1 MADEVKKTVELS
13 VDTVK
18 AEKQIKNLK
27 ASMDDFNKAATDEEK
42 ITTFERLQKEAKAF
56 QRSLTGITDE
66 LQKQG
71 QSQGLTRGATGFGAR
86 GNDARDFARQA
97 QGLGG
102 LVHVYA
108 AVAANVYA
116 TSEAFNAL
124 SRAMDVVIMK
134 QSMDL
139 FAASTGVNVR
149 TLTDEVMRLTDQALK
164 LPDATRLVNLGVGAG
179 IAGEQLKQL
188 AVIAKGASAAL
199 GRDLNDS
206 MDRLVRGIAK
216 IEPELLDELGITI
229 RAGQAYEIYA
239 KSIGAAADE
248 LTGYQRMQA
257 YTNAVIG
264 QGLEKFEAISEQ
276 VEVNAF
282 TKLAAQIKN
291 TTDAALGFVGTG
303 LSPMINGMLEIPGA
317 VQGLMALA
325 GVKLAQLAMP
335 ALTSFKENALKEA
348 QDLADKTE
356 KIRLSAESATN
367 AMIASQRSISAAN
380 LAKIDV
386 LNSTQIKENTED
398 LITHSTRLFGANS
411 KITKELISQVEKTGT
426 LTGKEELRAT
436 LIEKAQ
442 ARQLAAAT
450 KIAQLE
456 QQGVSSSA
464 ALSKAQQQ
472 ERTAKATLARLQ
484 DLQEAETQINS
495 LMREREKVEA
505 SITQLQSGTLNNSQK
520 LIQLEA
526 QRKQTLAE
534 QKATLLAIGDTY
546 GRMSKQ
552 ATDYYSYMQMT
563 AASYAKERQEITNSA
578 IGSVSVFGKS
588 ISERV
593 TAASTAITA
602 LATTAKGAMSSIGN
616 FVLGPWGAL
625 ISIAAVAF
633 DPLAR
638 WAGLINEFS
647 NEVTSAQENLE
658 RFGKSSAAYLDKVTA
673 ALATTT
679 RGSEKFGQI
688 VDQVSKNV
696 DSMTDAINRQFEAR
710 EKYKKEYE
718 GSNWFQQLFMTDPK
732 NLDVRGIAE
741 GFLDIF
747 EKIKSTGLGKTGATG
762 ILAEALGIK
771 ATSAGLMTLRKDID
785 NLNRAYLDTLKAK
798 SIALSSTPAEREA
811 AKSEFDRLTA
821 LQKQIQALP
830 DLADKLKEA
839 QRASVALLVDVEK
852 STQAI
857 GKALDNADSFAPILE
872 SNLKKLQDPVNTLTE
887 DARQMIGVINQFD
900 RTKSASALEAMLVN
914 VNRLTEQTIPGVT
927 ELISHLSESQAFQVS
942 ETGKDYGQEALDR
955 INAQVLATNE
965 LMRNIAEAD
974 QRLKDMKSDNR
985 SPLKFIENAE
995 QNLSSL
1001 IEQLKLLLAGTYG
1014 VATGTLAGAA
1024 STKGAFPKPPKE
1036 KTGKLALDVEL
1047 ELKRS
1052 SLELDRQAAT
1062 LLKDRIDLNA
1072 KLGITSE
1079 SDLYLQYEK
1088 AAVSRN
1094 VRDYELELLEIQKKS
1109 KDMPKA
1115 TAENYRQ
1122 IASEQAKSSLELKN
1136 QQASLQAQELSAQNM
1151 YNAAKNRLSA
1161 EADVLRILDESYAL
1175 QAKFGIGDS
1184 SLQVQNK
1191 VAQEINKL
1199 EAQRVA
1205 SFQKIDDLQDR
1216 LSMGSKVVT
1225 ADTITRL
1232 QTEERLVAVV
1242 EEQIKLTKKLL
1253 PLQLS
1258 YEISTD
1264 RASKS
1269 ISLLNDSLTLA
1280 NEGYLSLNATIA
1292 VIKDTEEKALKAFKD
1307 RIALVA
1313 QDESLS
1319 YEEKKLTILQLQA
1332 AESKRRF
1339 ELEVQVAKLRSKSN
1353 NLSTLGADFG
1363 KIVEGKYA
1371 EFLGQYKGLAE
1382 SAAEGVAA
1390 SIDEGVNTLFD
1401 RIRAGE
1407 GFNVSAV
1414 AGAIATTMEN
1424 AAYDFMEGQVKNLMY
1439 QLLGIGDPIKMQ
1451 ELNLLQQIAI
1461 NTGSAAAGSAGSSS
1475 GFLGDIFGSVFGS
1488 SGGFD
1493 GTDAGASQAKALGM
1507 SYWAKGGAFNSS
1519 EVEKFAKGGAFTNSI
1534 VSQPTFM
1541 KFAKGDGFNLGQIGE
1556 AGPEAVMPLRRDNQG
1571 NLGVIAAGGSG
1582 SNVVVN
1588 VINKVDG
1595 TEAKT
1600 TETRNADGSRSIE
1613 VVIEKAVESGLFNG
1627 RFDKALS
1634 SNFGMNR
1641 RAR

>member
-1 MADEVKKTVELS
+1 MADVVNKTVEVS
-13 VDTVK
+13 ADTSK
-18 AEKQIKNLK
+18 AELQINKLAASMEDLNK
-27 ASMDDFNKAATDEEK
+27 ASSDDKKVTILARMA
-42 ITTFERLQKEAKAF
+42 KEAKAAEK
-56 QRSLTGITDE
+56 SLTGVTEE
-66 LQKQG
+66 LQKQ
-71 QSQGLTRGATGFGAR
+71 STGLTRGATGYGAR

-124 SRAMDVVIMK
+124 SKAMDVVIMK

-179 IAGEQLKQL
+179 IAGDQLKQL

-229 RAGQAYEIYA
+229 RAGQAYEMYA
-239 KSIGAAADE
+239 KSIGAVADE

-264 QGLEKFEAISEQ
+264 QGLEKFEAIAEQ

-303 LSPMINGMLEIPGA
+303 LTPMINGLLEIPGA

-348 QDLADKTE
+348 QDLANKTNQ
-356 KIRLSAESATN
+356 IRLSAEAATN
-367 AMIASQRSISAAN
+367 AMIASQRSISSTA

-411 KITKELISQVEKTGT
+411 KITKELVSQLETSGS
-426 LTGKEELRAT
+426 LAGKEELRAS

-456 QQGVSSSA
+456 QQGVTSSA

-472 ERTAKATLARLQ
+472 ERSAKATLARLQ

-520 LIQLEA
+520 LVQLEA
-526 QRKQTLAE
+526 QRKQLVAE

-552 ATDYYSYMQMT
+552 ASDYYSYMQMT
-563 AASYAKERQEITNSA
+563 SAAYAKERQEITNSA
-578 IGSVSVFGKS
+578 IGSVSVFGRTL
-588 ISERV
+588 SERV

-602 LATTAKGAMSSIGN
+602 LATTAKGAMTSVGN

-625 ISIAAVAF
+625 ISIAAIAF

-638 WAGLINEFS
+638 WAGIINEFS
-647 NEVTSAQENLE
+647 DEVTSAQENLE
-658 RFGKSSAAYLDKVTA
+658 RFGKSSATYLDKVTA
-673 ALATTT
+673 ALANTT

-696 DSMTDAINRQFEAR
+696 DSMTDAINRQFEAM

-718 GSNWFQQLFMTDPK
+718 GSNWFQKAFMTRPED
-732 NLDVRGIAE
+732 LDVSGIVS
-741 GFLDIF
+741 GFADIF
-747 EKIKSTGLGKTGATG
+747 EKIKTTGLGKTKATS
-762 ILAEALGIK
+762 IIAEALGIK
-771 ATSAGLMTLRKDID
+771 ASQKALQDLV
-785 NLNRAYLDTLKAK
+785 LELDTLTKAK
-798 SIALSSTPAEREA
+798 GNLEAKAAFGISSAERAEA
-811 AKSEFDRLTA
+811 QASLERLAA
-821 LQKQIQALP
+821 LQKQIQSLP

-927 ELISHLSESQAFQVS
+927 ELISHLSKSQAFQVS
-942 ETGKDYGQEALDR
+942 ESGKDYGQEALDR

-965 LMRNIAEAD
+965 LMRNIAAAD
-974 QRLKDMKSDNR
+974 QRLKDMKSDSR

-1014 VATGTLAGAA
+1014 VATGALAGAA
-1024 STKGAFPKPPKE
+1024 STKGAFPKPPK
-1036 KTGKLALDVEL
+1036 GKEGKSALDVEL

-1052 SLELDRQAAT
+1052 SLELDRQAVT

-1079 SDLYLQYEK
+1079 ADLYTQYEK
-1088 AAVSRN
+1088 AAISRN
-1094 VRDYELELLEIQKKS
+1094 VRDYELDLVEIQKKS

-1115 TAENYRQ
+1115 AAENYRQ
-1122 IASEQAKSSLELKN
+1122 IASEQAKTSLELKN

-1175 QAKFGIGDS
+1175 QSKFGIGDS

-1205 SFQKIDDLQDR
+1205 SYGKIDAIQQR
-1216 LSMGSKVVT
+1216 LSNGNKVVT
-1225 ADTITRL
+1225 DETITRL
-1232 QTEERLVAVV
+1232 RTEERLLDVV
-1242 EEQIKLTKKLL
+1242 EEQIKLTDKLL
-1253 PLQLS
+1253 TLQLS
-1258 YEISTD
+1258 YEISTE

-1280 NEGYLSLNATIA
+1280 NEGYLA
-1292 VIKDTEEKALKAFKD
+1292 VSAITSTIKDTEEKALKAFKD
-1307 RIALVA
+1307 RIALVGL
-1313 QDESLS
+1313 DESLS

-1339 ELEVQVAKLRSKSN
+1339 ELELQVAKLRSKSN
-1353 NLSTLGADFG
+1353 NLSTLGEDFG
-1363 KIVEGKYA
+1363 TILEGKYA

-1424 AAYDFMEGQVKNLMY
+1424 AAYDFMEGQVKSLMY

-1461 NTGSAAAGSAGSSS
+1461 NTGSAAAAGSASSSS
-1475 GFLGDIFGSVFGS
+1475 GFLGGIFGSAFGG
-1488 SGGFD
+1488 SGGFNW
-1493 GTDAGASQAKALGM
+1493 TDAGASQAQALGM
-1507 SYWAKGGAFNSS
+1507 SYWAKGGAFNTSG
-1519 EVEKFAKGGAFTNSI
+1519 VEKFAKGGTFTNSI
-1534 VSQPTFM
+1534 VSEPTFM

-1556 AGPEAVMPLRRDNQG
+1556 AGPEAVMPLRRDSQG
-1571 NLGVIAAGGSG
+1571 NLGVINTGGG
-1582 SNVVVN
+1582 ANVVVN
-1588 VINKVDG
+1588 VINKAEG

-1613 VVIEKAVESGLFNG
+1613 VVIEKAVETGLFNG